1 MADKNS
7 SEKHRPSFVAAFAMI
22 GLGLG
27 VLLYVLGYK
36 SDVIAVGLFLGVGLG
51 LLVDGIIKTRK

>member
-7 SEKHRPSFVAAFAMI
+7 SEKHGSSFVAAFAMI

-36 SDVIAVGLFLGVGLG
+36 SDVIAVGLFLGVGVG